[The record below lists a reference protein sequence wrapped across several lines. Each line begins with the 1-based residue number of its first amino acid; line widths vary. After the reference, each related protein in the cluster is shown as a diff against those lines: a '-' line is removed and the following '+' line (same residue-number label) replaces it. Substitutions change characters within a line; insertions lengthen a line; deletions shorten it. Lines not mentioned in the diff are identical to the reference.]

1 MRTREPGRAR
11 TRPREFHGAVAAD
24 VLAADGGDPS
34 RPGRDRPR
42 RRRITHRD
50 FLARSRRL
58 AGPLAAHGIGGGD
71 TVSAVLPNVPA
82 MVEAHHGV
90 PMLGA
95 VR

>member
-1 MRTREPGRAR
+1 MNRVGLGRDPENFTALSPLTFLPRT
-11 TRPREFHGAVAAD
+11 AAIQ
-24 VLAADGGDPS
+24 S

-82 MVEAHHGV
+82 MLEAHHGA